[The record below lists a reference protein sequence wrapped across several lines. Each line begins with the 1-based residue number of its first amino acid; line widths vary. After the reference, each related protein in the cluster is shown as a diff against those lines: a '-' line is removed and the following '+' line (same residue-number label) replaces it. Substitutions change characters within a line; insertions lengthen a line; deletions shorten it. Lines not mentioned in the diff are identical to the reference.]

1 MKKLIIILTVLA
13 SISFG
18 VNAQSKKAF
27 KVNFTDP
34 QSVVNAIFYAA
45 QSNDFAIMQCL
56 TDPFGEQDGDVRY
69 LSSISQ
75 AAKETKSSDTNNNKT
90 VDEFVSMFKTG
101 KINGKVTYKTQSGVE
116 YANVPFWF
124 NHPRGES
131 RSNETMV
138 LVKRYGNWYLYSF

>member
-1 MKKLIIILTVLA
+1 MKKLVIILTVLA

-27 KVNFTDP
+27 ELNFTDP

-45 QSNDFAIMQCL
+45 QSKDFAIMQCL
-56 TDPFGEQDGDVRY
+56 ADPYGEEDGDVKY

-75 AAKETKSSDTNNNKT
+75 VAKQAKDSETNNNKK

-101 KINGKVTYKTQSGVE
+101 KINGEVTYKKQSGVE

-124 NHPRGES
+124 NHPGGER